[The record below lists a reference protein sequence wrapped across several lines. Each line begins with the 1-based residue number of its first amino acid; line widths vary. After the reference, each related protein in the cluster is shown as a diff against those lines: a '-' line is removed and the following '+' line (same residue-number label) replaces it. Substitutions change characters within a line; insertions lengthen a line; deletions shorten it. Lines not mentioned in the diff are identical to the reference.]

1 MKRMLTVIAMLGLTS
16 FGLNLAAQQT
26 ASPQSQQPDA
36 TQQQPVDSQSSAQSF
51 EGKITKSGDKLVLQ
65 DASSQ
70 ATYQLDDQD
79 KAKQFK
85 GPQYQPP
92 PCGRYRSFGEQIAC
106 DTSNQNQKPAAA
118 IRSGL
123 LIVYRKRFRINRL
136 GFKDRCC

>member
-26 ASPQSQQPDA
+26 ASPQSQPPDA
-36 TQQQPVDSQSSAQSF
+36 TQQPPVDSQNSAQSF

-85 GPQYQPP
+85 GQNVKITATMDPNTNLLHVVD
-92 PCGRYRSFGEQIAC
+92 IAP
-106 DTSNQNQKPAAA
+106 SESK
-118 IRSGL
+118 
-123 LIVYRKRFRINRL
+123 
-136 GFKDRCC
+136 

>member
-1 MKRMLTVIAMLGLTS
+1 MKRMLTVIVMLGLTS

-36 TQQQPVDSQSSAQSF
+36 TQQQQPVDSQNSAQSF

-85 GPQYQPP
+85 G
-92 PCGRYRSFGEQIAC
+92 
-106 DTSNQNQKPAAA
+106 QNVKITATMDPNTNLLHVVDIAAA
-118 IRSGL
+118 ES
-123 LIVYRKRFRINRL
+123 K
-136 GFKDRCC
+136 